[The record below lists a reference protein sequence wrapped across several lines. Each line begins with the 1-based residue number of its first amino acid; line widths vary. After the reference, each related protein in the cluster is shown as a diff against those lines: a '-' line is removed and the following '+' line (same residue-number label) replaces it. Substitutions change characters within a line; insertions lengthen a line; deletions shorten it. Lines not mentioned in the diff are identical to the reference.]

1 MKKPLNNEQMLK
13 ALLKDLSP
21 MEIAI
26 LRERI
31 VCITDITRRS
41 MEENAKAWQNGI
53 VSPYLY
59 EALCDKVEKHIGFNN

>member
-1 MKKPLNNEQMLK
+1 MLK

-31 VCITDITRRS
+31 MCINDLTRKS
-41 MEENAKAWQNGI
+41 IKNEPEKWQNGI
-53 VSPYLY
+53 VSPFLY

>member
-31 VCITDITRRS
+31 VCITDITRNS
-41 MEENAKAWQNGI
+41 LLTQPKKWENGI
-53 VSPYLY
+53 VSPRLY
-59 EALCDKVEKHIGFNN
+59 EVLCDKVEKHIGFNN